1 MYSMDPEKPY
11 SLETENRGSYLY
23 AIIGGLKVTP
33 EAAKDYWTEI
43 VAECREIGLDKIL
56 AEKNFVA
63 TFSMDSLAELNPY
76 FTDLFKGFKIAF
88 VDRYHHDHISDLGKK
103 LARASGVKM
112 QVFADVG
119 EAEKWLLAN

>member
-1 MYSMDPEKPY
+1 MEAEKPY
-11 SLETENRGSYLY
+11 SIETENRGSYLY

-43 VAECREIGLDKIL
+43 VEECKDLGLDKIL
-56 AEKNFVA
+56 AEKNFVE
-63 TFSMDSLAELNPY
+63 TISMDSLAELNPY
-76 FTDLFKGFKIAF
+76 LSELFRGFRVAF
-88 VDRYHHDHISDLGKK
+88 VDRYHHDDVSELGKK

-112 QVFADVG
+112 QVFEDVV